1 MLLTTAANAKVTE
14 QEALNDERIAPYVE
28 LTKQSGKDFLPGRY
42 VHVKEILSRVN
53 PAKKILAASSLII
66 EIGKFDSK
74 NKTYPAKFDFYGEN
88 LISRYMTLDFSG
100 AVPVMR
106 TYELGSNIT
115 LTEDFAVLVPENE
128 NEYSWFLGSTE
139 NGDVHYLFPL
149 SEYWFPK
156 NWHLGKWI
164 ASDESELELDSDGI
178 IYAQGKVFGTYEISD
193 NRVLVKTPDG
203 KKDSA
208 YCVYNADEDYLVVTF
223 TSGPNG
229 MDENAAVFLRKNE

>member
-1 MLLTTAANAKVTE
+1 
-14 QEALNDERIAPYVE
+14 
-28 LTKQSGKDFLPGRY
+28 
-42 VHVKEILSRVN
+42 
-53 PAKKILAASSLII
+53 
-66 EIGKFDSK
+66 
-74 NKTYPAKFDFYGEN
+74 
-88 LISRYMTLDFSG
+88 
-100 AVPVMR
+100 
-106 TYELGSNIT
+106 
-115 LTEDFAVLVPENE
+115 VPENE
-128 NEYSWFLGSTE
+128 NEYSWFLASTE
-139 NGDVHYLFPL
+139 TGDVHYLFPL

-156 NWHLGKWI
+156 NWYLGKWI